1 MRSHFSFN
9 AFLSF
14 PTNRPFSM
22 IGTQISRDEW
32 YSMWEE
38 YAKDPEHAVEW
49 QQTYMNLVF
58 DLEDISGELTAILRR
73 LALADIIAFNSVI
86 TAAKRGVSLSLSLSL
101 SLSNKRLLRV
111 GAYYGLKVT
120 RSMQIIA

>member
-73 LALADIIAFNSVI
+73 LALAD
-86 TAAKRGVSLSLSLSL
+86 
-101 SLSNKRLLRV
+101 KRLLRV